1 MTFSKCQMGIK
12 GEIIMKHSKRRLAI
26 MLIGVCTMLFTGCGT
41 SYSSDD
47 DVKEIVNNVA
57 NEIDKFADGIKD
69 GAESAETGGKLASIN
84 EIVLLEQDEIK
95 ITAKE
100 YINDAIWGDGIKI
113 LIENSGT
120 RNLGVGCNAVIVNN
134 YMISDLFSS
143 TIAAGKKANETIY
156 LSSSELKAAGIEKV
170 GQIELSFHVYDS
182 DSYEN
187 VFDTDLLSIQTSY
200 YNEMDIVPEDAGTEL
215 LNQTGVRIVGKVV
228 DENSF
233 WGTAVLLYLENKSG
247 KNVIVSCD
255 NMSVNGFM
263 VTPYLYSSVYDGKM
277 AIDEITIM
285 SSDLEENGISSIE
298 NIELSFH
305 IIDSESFQTVF
316 DSEPITFSAK

>member
-1 MTFSKCQMGIK
+1 MN
-12 GEIIMKHSKRRLAI
+12 HSKRRLAI
-26 MLIGVCTMLFTGCGT
+26 MFISVCIMLFTGCGT
-41 SYSSDD
+41 TYSGDD

-57 NEIDKFADGIKD
+57 DGIDEFADEIKD
-69 GAESAETGGKLASIN
+69 EVKKVESSTKLAAIN
-84 EIVLLEQDEIK
+84 EMVLLEQDGIK

-100 YINDAIWGDGIKI
+100 YVNDVIWGDGIKV
-113 LIENSGT
+113 LIENSGDK
-120 RNLGVGCNAVIVNN
+120 NLGVSCNALIVNN
-134 YMISDLFSS
+134 YMITDLFSS
-143 TIAAGKKANETIY
+143 TVAAGKKANEIIY

-170 GQIELSFHVYDS
+170 GQVELSFHVYDS
-182 DSYEN
+182 DSYES
-187 VFDTDLLSIQTSY
+187 VFDTELISIQTSY

-215 LNQTGVRIVGKVV
+215 LDQNGVRIVGKVV

-233 WGTAVLLYLENKSG
+233 WGTAVLLYLENNSG

-277 AIDEITIM
+277 AIDEMTIM
-285 SSDLEENGISSIE
+285 SSDLEENGIATIE

-305 IIDSESFQTVF
+305 IIDADSFQTIF
-316 DSEPITFSAK
+316 DSEPITFSTK